1 MNNTKHKTK
10 LNWLPLIF
18 LLFANNSIA
27 DTKQS
32 IESIQAAVSEYVT
45 ANIDASGD
53 YRITIDRL
61 DSRLTLTQCKT
72 PLSAFTP
79 GGIVTTGRIS
89 VGIRCN
95 DARTWTIFTTAHI
108 DAFQEIVVLA
118 RPAARGEILTKSHLR
133 LQRKNL
139 AKFRQGFFTDYQ
151 QVLNKQAT
159 RHLAEG
165 TVLSQRLVAEPKIIR
180 RGEKVTILA
189 ASAALQIRM
198 TGIAMMDGLKGQ
210 RIRIKNQQSKRIIEA
225 TVLQPGL
232 VSVSF

>member
-1 MNNTKHKTK
+1 MKKMK
-10 LNWLPLIF
+10 PYLPTLIF
-18 LLFANNSIA
+18 LLFVNNGIA
-27 DTKQS
+27 QTKQS
-32 IESIQAAVSEYVT
+32 IEAIQAAASEYIT
-45 ANIDASGD
+45 ANMETSGD
-53 YRITIDRL
+53 YRIRIDRL
-61 DSRLTLTQCKT
+61 DSRLTLTQCQT

-95 DARTWTIFTTAHI
+95 DDKTWTIFTTAHI
-108 DAFQEIVVLA
+108 DTFQKIVVLVQ
-118 RPAARGEILTKSHLR
+118 PVARGEILTRRHLR
-133 LQRKNL
+133 LQRRNM
-139 AKFRQGFFTDYQ
+139 AKLRQGFFTDYQ
-151 QVLNKQAT
+151 QVLNKQTT
-159 RHLAEG
+159 RNLPEG
-165 TVLSQRLVAEPKIIR
+165 TALNQRLVAEPKIIR

-225 TVLQPGL
+225 TVMQPGL